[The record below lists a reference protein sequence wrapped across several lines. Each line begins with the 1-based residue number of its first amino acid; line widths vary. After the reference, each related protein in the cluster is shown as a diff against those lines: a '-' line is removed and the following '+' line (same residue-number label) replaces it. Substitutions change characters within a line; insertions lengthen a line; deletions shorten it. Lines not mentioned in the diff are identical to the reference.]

1 MWVLSDGGEQEKDKE
16 LKAFQ
21 ERLQEIRKTRGF
33 EEDDG
38 YSEEIYLLDR
48 KKVIWLMKTEI
59 DDVLWYIE
67 ENGLESHLS
76 QQEYDDIRELLKKLS
91 SKLQEIDSTLENI
104 FEQALLF
111 NLWNSCD

>member
-1 MWVLSDGGEQEKDKE
+1 MLSNEEEKLGNNVLKS
-16 LKAFQ
+16 FQ

-33 EEDDG
+33 EEDDA

-48 KKVIWLMKTEI
+48 KKVIWSMKTKI
-59 DDVLWYIE
+59 DDILWYIE

-91 SKLQEIDSTLENI
+91 SRLEEIDSTLENI

-111 NLWNSCD
+111 NLWNSRD

>member
-1 MWVLSDGGEQEKDKE
+1 MWSLNDLGEKERDEVLKS
-16 LKAFQ
+16 FQ
-21 ERLQEIRKTRGF
+21 ERLQETRKRFSPKINTDA
-33 EEDDG
+33 EEN
-38 YSEEIYLLDR
+38 YIMNR
-48 KKVIWLMKTEI
+48 KEVIWSMKSKI

-104 FEQALLF
+104 FEQTLL
-111 NLWNSCD
+111 LAIWNSCD

>member
-1 MWVLSDGGEQEKDKE
+1 MLSNEEEKLGNNVLKS
-16 LKAFQ
+16 FQ

-33 EEDDG
+33 EEDDA
-38 YSEEIYLLDR
+38 YSEEMYLLDR
-48 KKVIWLMKTEI
+48 KKVIWSMKTKI
-59 DDVLWYIE
+59 DDILWYIE

-91 SKLQEIDSTLENI
+91 SRLEEIDSTLENI

-111 NLWNSCD
+111 NLWNSRD

>member
-33 EEDDG
+33 KEEEA
-38 YSEEIYLLDR
+38 YAEEAYILNR
-48 KKVIWLMKTEI
+48 KEVIWSMKTKI

-67 ENGLESHLS
+67 ENGLESRLS

-111 NLWNSCD
+111 GLWNSYD